1 MAQAH
6 MAGDCEGSG
15 VTIDEHICSGGV
27 ATIPDLRGNKECYSD
42 STPFES
48 LVITQVPE
56 PGSLVDAGQTVINVL
71 TEDGNGNA
79 TICTHYLNVTADN
92 PAPTLE
98 CPEPITSWLL
108 AGGVEVPDYTKVVDI
123 IGGCTVYDEL
133 IITQSP
139 EAGSLLTTAGVH
151 TITISVTD
159 KFGHTVVCGE
169 TTITI
174 TDPNPMVNPP
184 VAPPVPPVVT
194 PSYIY
199 QSNLFAYWKLDI
211 HSFLT
216 DYGPGARTLTNNGAS
231 SQVVTGV
238 VCNDC
243 GPGPLFRCGSA
254 YFNQTNSYLSYPV
267 APVDAL
273 RLMGTSFTIRIL
285 IKLVQLASPVCF
297 FPLGSAHAFDGRG
310 YKLIICDG
318 PYVQAQLANVT
329 DTLLTPAGAVPMS
342 MNVWQQVAVTFDI
355 ATGSMKLYVDGSLG
369 NTQTLPGF
377 TVGDGLTTQFV
388 IGPTINGEGVE
399 AYIDEVG
406 IWTEAWSASRLMED
420 FNLLNCN

>member
-1 MAQAH
+1 MTIEERI
-6 MAGDCEGSG
+6 CSSG
-15 VTIDEHICSGGV
+15 VAV
-27 ATIPDLRGNKECYSD
+27 VPDLRGSKECYSD
-42 STPFES
+42 STAYES
-48 LVITQVPE
+48 LVITQIPE
-56 PGSLVDAGQTVINVL
+56 PGLLVDAGQTVINVL

-79 TICTHYLNVTADN
+79 TVCTHYLNVTADN

-98 CPEPITSWLL
+98 CPEPITAWLL

-133 IITQSP
+133 VITQSP
-139 EAGSLLTTAGVH
+139 EAGSFLTTAGVH

-159 KFGHTVVCGE
+159 KYGHTVVCGE

-174 TDPNPMVNPP
+174 TDPNPMVSSP
-184 VAPPVPPVVT
+184 VAPPAPPVTT
-194 PSYIY
+194 PAYVY
-199 QSNLFAYWKLDI
+199 PVNLLAYWKLDV

-216 DYGPGARTLTNNGAS
+216 DYGPGARTLTNSGAS

-254 YFNQTNSYLSYPV
+254 YFNQPNAHLRT
-267 APVDAL
+267 PVDTAL
-273 RLMGTSFTIRIL
+273 RLMGTNFTIRVL
-285 IKLVQLASPVCF
+285 VKLVQLVPPVCF
-297 FPLGSAHAFDGRG
+297 FPLNNSHFFDGRG
-310 YKLIICDG
+310 YRLIICNG
-318 PYVQAQLANVT
+318 PYVQVQLGSAT

-342 MNVWQQVAVTFDI
+342 MGVWQQVAFTFDTT
-355 ATGSMKLYVDGSLG
+355 TGSMKLYVDGSLG
-369 NTQTLPGF
+369 DTQTMPGF
-377 TVGDGLTTQFV
+377 AVGDGQTTQV
-388 IGPTINGEGVE
+388 AIGPASNSGVE

-406 IWTEAWSASRLMED
+406 IWTDAWSAARVMDD